1 MKAAWTNLS
10 GNVKGALILAGA
22 ALVLTLE
29 TMILRLIA
37 SEVAVP
43 LYTFAR
49 SLAQLALGV
58 ILVASLGQGWRGARS
73 ARMKLQIFRGTA
85 SLVSWLFYYYTFQ
98 VLDFAV
104 ATTLNFTTALF
115 VVFLAG
121 PIMRERVG
129 AWRWAATGIGFVG
142 VLLVVRPGAGGD
154 ALGILAGL
162 ASALCGVAIV
172 FSNRTLGLSD
182 RVETTMFWVGV
193 VTVVGSLPPA
203 LSVWA
208 PPSAAA
214 AGLAM
219 LGAVIGA
226 AGLWLILIAY
236 RLGEAS
242 ALAPI
247 PYLRLVFAAAAGWAV
262 FGERPDLWTLAGS
275 ATIAVS
281 AILLA
286 RAELSRRP

>member
-10 GNVKGALILAGA
+10 GNVKGALLLAA
-22 ALVLTLE
+22 AAFVLTVE
-29 TMILRLIA
+29 TVILRFIA

-49 SLAQLALGV
+49 ALGQLGLGM
-58 ILVASLGQGWRGARS
+58 ILVASLGQGWRGMHS

-154 ALGILAGL
+154 VLGILAGL

-172 FSNRTLGLSD
+172 FSNRELGLSD

-193 VTVVGSLPPA
+193 VTVVGSLAPA
-203 LSVWA
+203 ISVWA
-208 PPSAAA
+208 PPNASNAALVA
-214 AGLAM
+214 
-219 LGAVIGA
+219 LGAAIGA
-226 AGLWLILIAY
+226 AALWLILIAY
-236 RLGEAS
+236 RMGEAS

-247 PYLRLVFAAAAGWAV
+247 PYLRLIFAAVAGWAI
-262 FGERPDLWTLAGS
+262 FGERPDLWTLAGC
-275 ATIAVS
+275 ATIALS

-286 RAELSRRP
+286 RAEIRRRP

>member
-1 MKAAWTNLS
+1 MKAGWAQLS
-10 GNVKGALILAGA
+10 GNVKGAVLLATA
-22 ALVLTLE
+22 AGVLTFE
-29 TMILRLIA
+29 TVILRFIA
-37 SEVAVP
+37 SEVPVAV
-43 LYTFAR
+43 YTFAR
-49 SLAQLALGV
+49 AVGQLGLGA
-58 ILVASLGQGWRGARS
+58 ILVWSLGMGWRGTHS
-73 ARMKLQIFRGTA
+73 ARMKLQVFRGTA

-115 VVFLAG
+115 VAGLAA

-154 ALGILAGL
+154 VLGILAGL

-172 FSNRTLGLSD
+172 FSNRMLGLSD

-193 VTVVGSLPPA
+193 VTVVGSRPPA
-203 LSVWA
+203 LGVWV
-208 PPSAAA
+208 PPRAAT
-214 AGLAM
+214 AGLIA
-219 LGAVIGA
+219 LGAAVGA

-247 PYLRLVFAAAAGWAV
+247 PYLRLVFAAAVGWIV
-262 FGERPDLWTLAGS
+262 FGERPDLWTLAGC
-275 ATIAVS
+275 ATIAAS

-286 RAELSRRP
+286 RAELGRRP

>member
-1 MKAAWTNLS
+1 MWANLS
-10 GNVKGALILAGA
+10 GNVKGALLLAVA
-22 ALVLTLE
+22 AAVLTFE
-29 TMILRLIA
+29 TVILRFLTA
-37 SEVAVP
+37 EVPVA

-49 SLAQLALGV
+49 ALGQLGLGV
-58 ILVASLGQGWRGARS
+58 ILVASLGQGWRGTQS
-73 ARMKLQIFRGTA
+73 SRMKLQVFRGAT
-85 SLVSWLFYYYTFQ
+85 SLVSWMFYYYTFR

-129 AWRWAATGIGFVG
+129 VWRWAATGIGFVG

-203 LSVWA
+203 LGVWVT
-208 PPSAAA
+208 PSAGTAA
-214 AGLAM
+214 LIA
-219 LGAVIGA
+219 LGAAIGA

-236 RLGEAS
+236 RMGEAS

-247 PYLRLVFAAAAGWAV
+247 PYLRLVFAAAAGWAL
-262 FGERPDLWTLAGS
+262 FGERPDLWTLTGC

-286 RAELSRRP
+286 RAEINRRT